1 MHRANAPFYLFI
13 YFNVL
18 KTIITAI
25 HARSSK
31 GHKGSCGQN
40 PKGREG
46 VEAGRK
52 ELGGRGREIT
62 AHLCLATVL
71 EVVTETK
78 RQLKARDRSSTNPSV
93 SPNHS
98 CNAHFI
104 QYLPGTNY

>member
-1 MHRANAPFYLFI
+1 MGGANAPFYLFI
-13 YFNVL
+13 YFNLL
-18 KTIITAI
+18 KSYNNCYPCQTQQ
-25 HARSSK
+25 

-62 AHLCLATVL
+62 AHLCLASPL
-71 EVVTETK
+71 SINRDQEA
-78 RQLKARDRSSTNPSV
+78 LKARDRISTNPSV
-93 SPNHS
+93 SPNHP

-104 QYLPGTNY
+104 QYLPGTN